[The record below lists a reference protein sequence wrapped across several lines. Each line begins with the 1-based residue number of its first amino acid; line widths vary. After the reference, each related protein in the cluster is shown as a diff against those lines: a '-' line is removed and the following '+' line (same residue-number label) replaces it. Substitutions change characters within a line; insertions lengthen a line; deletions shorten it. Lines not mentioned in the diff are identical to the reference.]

1 MKNILLLLAGVL
13 TLASCSS
20 PKYAYHFDHYDYNS
34 GKKQAVAKN
43 EKPVSAIEQ
52 QSSPIV
58 LQNQALTADA
68 TSTTPVMNTAKENN
82 PVVNKKAITEK
93 IASMS
98 KAERKDLKSNLKKYI
113 KAVKKNPDQGADVNA
128 TKEWDHDLKMAAI
141 FGAIGVVLTA
151 LGGVNTIFWVIG
163 VVALVIG
170 LVFLIKWLARQ

>member
-1 MKNILLLLAGVL
+1 MKNTLLLLAGIMI
-13 TLASCSS
+13 LASCST

-43 EKPVSAIEQ
+43 ENAVSVIEH

-58 LQNQALTADA
+58 LQEPSFTADA
-68 TSTTPVMNTAKENN
+68 KSATPVVNEAKENN
-82 PVVNKKAITEK
+82 PVVDKKAVTEK

-113 KAVKKNPDQGADVNA
+113 KAVKKNADQGAGVNA

-151 LGGVNTIFWVIG
+151 LGGVNTIFWVVG

-170 LVFLIKWLARQ
+170 VVFLIKWLARQ